1 MPVDHAALLDLA
13 SDAVTQAMGVCR
25 LVQSELEALRHMTKD
40 DQSPVTIADYAA
52 QAIVAGIL
60 AEGAG
65 EIPLVAEESGDF
77 LRQPEHAAHLAATV
91 DALRRSG
98 AWPDASEAEVL
109 AAVDLGAGEPRQDD
123 RGFWTLDP
131 IDGTKGFLR
140 GEQYCVSL
148 AFIRNGR
155 VEIGVLGC
163 PNLAPADGQS
173 TDSAERPSP
182 PGSMYTAVLG
192 DGASMLWEQ
201 GNAIFDTLLEREPM
215 GDHEPARL
223 AESVEAAHTRQEIA
237 ERVMALAGPTRP
249 AIRVDSQCK
258 YALLARGDADVY
270 LRLPSRKGYVERIWD
285 HAAGMLI
292 ASEAGC
298 VVTDVLGRPLD
309 FSHGRGL
316 EMNAGIVGAPPG
328 LHDRLLKALGDLRV
342 GRD

>member
-1 MPVDHAALLDLA
+1 MPVDSAALLDLA
-13 SDAVTQAMGVCR
+13 TDAVTQAMEVCR
-25 LVQSELEALRHMTKD
+25 LVQGELDALRHMTKD
-40 DQSPVTIADYAA
+40 DRSPVTIADYAA

-60 AEGAG
+60 AEGDDRIA
-65 EIPLVAEESGDF
+65 LVGEESADF
-77 LRQPEHAAHLAATV
+77 LRQPEHAAHLVATV
-91 DALRRSG
+91 EALRRSG
-98 AWPDASEAEVL
+98 VWSDADERAVL
-109 AAVDLGAGEPRQDD
+109 AAVDRGAGVPENSD

-148 AFIRNGR
+148 AYVRNGR

-163 PNLAPADGQS
+163 PNLAPLDEESEHAP
-173 TDSAERPSP
+173 ERPSP
-182 PGSMYTAVLG
+182 PGSIYTAVLG

-201 GNAIFDTLLEREPM
+201 GDALVDTLMEREPM
-215 GDHEPARL
+215 GKDQPARL

-237 ERVMALAGPTRP
+237 EEVMRLAGPVRP

-258 YALLARGDADVY
+258 YALIARGDADVY
-270 LRLPSRKGYVERIWD
+270 LRLPSKKGYVERIWD

-298 VVTDVLGRPLD
+298 VVTDVLGRPLE

-316 EMNAGIVGAPPG
+316 EINAGIVGAPPD
-328 LHDRLLKALGDLRV
+328 LHGRLLSALASLGV
-342 GRD
+342 GKG